1 MTTHTPGE
9 WEASGCTIYSGE
21 TILAVTYCEG
31 NRELH
36 PNIHEND
43 TPPDSDG
50 EEHGDGWEE
59 AWKNARLIAAAPEL
73 LAALKK
79 ALPIVDAYR
88 KVSLGDG
95 DLTAANIRAAIA
107 KAEGKA

>member
-1 MTTHTPGE
+1 MTTHTPGN
-9 WEASGCTIYSGE
+9 WKANGCTIYSGE

-36 PNIHEND
+36 PNIHEKD

-59 AWKNARLIAAAPEL
+59 AWKNADLIAAAPEM
-73 LAALKK
+73 LAHLKM
-79 ALPIVDAYR
+79 LV
-88 KVSLGDG
+88 LGISEG
-95 DLTAANIRAAIA
+95 IYIPKNGAAITAAKEAIA
-107 KAEGKA
+107 KAEGNA

>member
-1 MTTHTPGE
+1 MTQKHTEGK
-9 WEASGCTIYSGE
+9 WEASGCTVYSGK

-36 PNIHEND
+36 PNIHEEE

-50 EEHGDGWEE
+50 EIGDGWEE
-59 AWKNARLIAAAPEL
+59 AWKNAELIAAAPEL
-73 LAALKK
+73 LAHLKM
-79 ALPIVDAYR
+79 LV
-88 KVSLGDG
+88 LGISEGIDIPKEG
-95 DLTAANIRAAIA
+95 AAITAALEAIA

>member
-1 MTTHTPGE
+1 MTTHTPGK
-9 WEASGCTIYSGE
+9 WEANGCTVYSGE

-36 PNIHEND
+36 PNIHEKD

-59 AWKNARLIAAAPEL
+59 AWRNADLIAAAPEM
-73 LAALKK
+73 LAALR
-79 ALPIVDAYR
+79 LIY
-88 KVSLGDG
+88 
-95 DLTAANIRAAIA
+95 ANAGESPEWIRARIGSTIA

>member
-1 MTTHTPGE
+1 MTHTHTQGE

-36 PNIHEND
+36 PNIHEKD

-50 EEHGDGWEE
+50 EHGDGWEE
-59 AWKNARLIAAAPEL
+59 AWKNAELIAAAPEL
-73 LAALKK
+73 LAHLKM
-79 ALPIVDAYR
+79 LVLGISEGVDIP
-88 KVSLGDG
+88 KDG
-95 DLTAANIRAAIA
+95 AAITAAREAIA
-107 KAEGKA
+107 KAEGEA